1 MKKFKYKFSKLTKI
15 LICVGLLL
23 PVVAFAL
30 NTYYVIAE
38 GTRTAAN
45 PFIPVLR
52 YVLMYFVSVLTFII
66 LLSLLISS
74 YYSVDDKYFKT
85 SLGIIKSKYEIKKID
100 CIVIEKNVN
109 KLGVYFKDQSFI
121 VVAINEE
128 WYDEFSDALLAVNPA
143 IEFSIK
149 SEDPPR
155 PDDKKK

>member
-1 MKKFKYKFSKLTKI
+1 MKKFKYKFTKLTKV
-15 LICVGLLL
+15 LICVSLLL

-45 PFIPVLR
+45 PFIPVLI
-52 YVLMYFVSVLTFII
+52 YTLMYFVSVFAFVI
-66 LLSLLISS
+66 LLSFLISS
-74 YYSVDDKYFKT
+74 YYSVDEKYFKT

-109 KLGVYFKDQSFI
+109 KLGVYFKDQTFI
-121 VVAINEE
+121 VVAINDE
-128 WYDEFSDALLAVNPA
+128 WYDEFSDAILAVNPE

-149 SEDPPR
+149 SEDPR